1 MNKTIGYTTGVF
13 DLFHIGHLR
22 LLKRAKMHC
31 DYLIVGVSTDEL
43 VHSYKKKDPII
54 PFAHRLEI
62 VGSISYVDEV
72 IVQTHRDKKKQFD
85 EICYDILFVGDD
97 WKNDPLWLD
106 LEVYLEKENAKVTY
120 FPYTKTVSTTKYTEM
135 LQNLYDLENSHK

>member
-31 DYLIVGVSTDEL
+31 DYLIVGVSSDEL
-43 VHSYKKKDPII
+43 VYSYKNKHPVI

-62 VGSISYVDEV
+62 VNALESVDEV

-97 WKNDPLWLD
+97 WKDDPLWLD
-106 LEVYLEKENAKVTY
+106 LEEYLKKKEAKVVY
-120 FPYTKTVSTTKYTEM
+120 FPYTKTVSTTKYTQI
-135 LQNLYDLENSHK
+135 LQDLYNSENSNK

>member
-85 EICYDILFVGDD
+85 EICYDMLFVGDD

-120 FPYTKTVSTTKYTEM
+120 FPYTKTISTTKYTEM

>member
-1 MNKTIGYTTGVF
+1 MNKIIGYTTGVF

-22 LLKRAKMHC
+22 LLKRAKLHC

-43 VHSYKKKDPII
+43 VNSYKNKNPII
-54 PFAHRLEI
+54 PLAHRLEI
-62 VGSISYVDEV
+62 INSISYVDEV

-97 WKNDPLWLD
+97 WKDDPLWLD
-106 LEVYLEKENAKVTY
+106 LESYLEKQNSKVTY
-120 FPYTKTVSTTKYTEM
+120 FPYTKTISTSKYTEI
-135 LQNLYDLENSHK
+135 LQSLYDSENSNK

>member
-1 MNKTIGYTTGVF
+1 MNKKIGYTTGVF

-31 DYLIVGVSTDEL
+31 DYLIVGVSSDEL
-43 VHSYKKKDPII
+43 VHSYKNKLPII

-62 VGSISYVDEV
+62 VNSISYVDEV

-97 WKNDPLWLD
+97 WKDDPLWID
-106 LEVYLEKENAKVTY
+106 LEEYLKKANAKITY
-120 FPYTKTVSTTKYTEM
+120 FPYTKTVSTTKYTEI
-135 LQNLYDLENSHK
+135 LQNIYDAENANK